1 MKTNIIKFILFFC
14 ITLIFSN
21 AYAQK
26 WHTNFKKQE
35 KKDFDFFVL
44 KDESKKSMV
53 YNVRNVKKRENLLK
67 FHENFQDE
75 RAIEINLSYEDKG
88 HEMDWKRWNDSGFAQ
103 RFQIMEPYGK
113 TTKAGKNK
121 WYRVGVFI
129 PQEVTSND
137 HTISFFDFKMIYG
150 KGEKTVGPAFNLT
163 NNEFTFFFNSSK
175 YLVGGNIEGSESYLF
190 DHYGIILDEN
200 YEGKLKD
207 KWVNIIVNANWSKN
221 GFLHLWIDGELR
233 VSYFGD
239 TLGDADRVRF
249 KFGPYRNHMIKATN
263 KGQTIKDIKILY
275 SNVGKSN
282 KCENLWNGCK
292 YLTDQLSNISQL
304 HGVRFA
310 NFIKLSQKNN
320 QTKPEPSWEKIDI
333 ERADP
338 IPSK

>member
-1 MKTNIIKFILFFC
+1 MKTIIIKFILFFC
-14 ITLIFSN
+14 ITLFFSN
-21 AYAQK
+21 AYAEK

-53 YNVRNVKKRENLLK
+53 YNVRNVKKNDNLLK

-75 RAIEINLSYEDKG
+75 KAIEINLSYEDKG
-88 HEMDWKRWNDSGFAQ
+88 HEMDWERWNESGFAQ
-103 RFQIMEPYGK
+103 RFQIMEPYKK

-121 WYRVGVFI
+121 WYRVGMFI
-129 PQEVTSND
+129 PQEVTSNN

-150 KGEKTVGPAFNLT
+150 KGEKTVGPSLNLT
-163 NNEFTFFFNSSK
+163 KNEFTFLFNSSEYK
-175 YLVGGNIEGSESYLF
+175 IFEDRKGSEGYLF
-190 DHYGIILDEN
+190 DHYGIVLDEN

-207 KWVNIIVNANWSKN
+207 KWVNFIIHANWSKN
-221 GFLHLWIDGELR
+221 GFLHFWIDGELR

-249 KFGPYRNHMIKATN
+249 KFGPYRHHMTEARN

-275 SNVGKSN
+275 SNVGKSD
-282 KCENLWNGCK
+282 KCEKLWNGCK

-304 HGVRFA
+304 HGVRNA
-310 NFIKLSQKNN
+310 VFIKRNQTNN
-320 QTKPEPSWEKIDI
+320 QTEPEDSWEKINI
-333 ERADP
+333 QRGDP

>member
-21 AYAQK
+21 AYAEK

-53 YNVRNVKKRENLLK
+53 YNVRNVKKRVNLLK

-88 HEMDWKRWNDSGFAQ
+88 HEMDWKRWNESGFAQ
-103 RFQIMEPYGK
+103 RFQIMEPFKK

-121 WYRVGVFI
+121 WYRIGMFI
-129 PQEVTSND
+129 PEDVTSIN

-150 KGEKTVGPAFNLT
+150 KGEKTVGPALNLT
-163 NNEFTFFFNSSK
+163 NNKFTFFFNSSEYK
-175 YLVGGNIEGSESYLF
+175 IFEDRKGSEGFLF
-190 DHYGIILDEN
+190 DHYGIVLDEF

-207 KWVNIIVNANWSKN
+207 KWVNFIINANWSKN
-221 GFLHLWIDGELR
+221 GFLHLWIDDELR

-239 TLGDADRVRF
+239 ILGDADRVRF
-249 KFGPYRNHMIKATN
+249 KFGPYRNHMIEAKN

-275 SNVGKSN
+275 SNVGKSD

-304 HGVRFA
+304 HGVSHA
-310 NFIKLSQKNN
+310 IFIKRNQTNN
-320 QTKPEPSWEKIDI
+320 QTQPKNSFEKINI
-333 ERADP
+333 QRGDP

>member
-1 MKTNIIKFILFFC
+1 MKTNIIKIVLFFC

-53 YNVRNVKKRENLLK
+53 YNVRNVKKKKNLLK

-75 RAIEINLSYEDKG
+75 RAVEINLSYEDKG
-88 HEMDWKRWNDSGFAQ
+88 HEMDWKRWNESGFAQ

-121 WYRVGVFI
+121 WYRVGMFI
-129 PQEVTSND
+129 PEDVTSIN

-150 KGEKTVGPAFNLT
+150 KGEKTVGPSFNLT
-163 NNEFTFFFNSSK
+163 NNEFTFFFNSSEYK
-175 YLVGGNIEGSESYLF
+175 IFEDRKGSEGFLF
-190 DHYGIILDEN
+190 DHYGIVLDEF

-207 KWVNIIVNANWSKN
+207 KWVNFIINANWSKN
-221 GFLHLWIDGELR
+221 GFLHLWIDDELR

-239 TLGDADRVRF
+239 ILGDADRVRF
-249 KFGPYRNHMIKATN
+249 KFGPYRNHMIEAKN

-275 SNVGKSN
+275 SNVGKSD

-304 HGVRFA
+304 HGVSHA
-310 NFIKLSQKNN
+310 IFIKRNQTNN
-320 QTKPEPSWEKIDI
+320 QTQPKNSFEKINI
-333 ERADP
+333 QRGDP

>member
-21 AYAQK
+21 AYAEK

-53 YNVRNVKKRENLLK
+53 YNVRNVKKKNFLK

-75 RAIEINLSYEDKG
+75 RAVEINLSYEDKG
-88 HEMDWKRWNDSGFAQ
+88 HEMDWKRWNESGFAQ
-103 RFQIMEPYGK
+103 RFQIMEPFKK

-121 WYRVGVFI
+121 WYRIGMFI
-129 PQEVTSND
+129 PEDVTSIN

-150 KGEKTVGPAFNLT
+150 KGEKTVGPSFNLT
-163 NNEFTFFFNSSK
+163 NNEFTFFFNSSEYK
-175 YLVGGNIEGSESYLF
+175 IFEDRKGSEGFLF
-190 DHYGIILDEN
+190 DHYGIVLDEF

-207 KWVNIIVNANWSKN
+207 KWVNFIINANWSKN
-221 GFLHLWIDGELR
+221 GFLHLWIDDELR

-239 TLGDADRVRF
+239 ILGDADRVRF
-249 KFGPYRNHMIKATN
+249 KFGPYRNHMIEAKN

-275 SNVGKSN
+275 SNVGKSD

-304 HGVRFA
+304 HGVSHA
-310 NFIKLSQKNN
+310 IFIKRNQTNN
-320 QTKPEPSWEKIDI
+320 QTQPKNSFEKINI
-333 ERADP
+333 QRVDP